1 MDGLPIYWMDGLC
14 HYPPNLSDRSMIR
27 YHYLSMTLD
36 GWMDH
41 GRSILNKTTAI
52 DGIHPSIHPIYMD
65 GLPIYW
71 MHGWMDDTL
80 SLSTHPMHD
89 THWIDGWVYQRI
101 EFSLNKALV
110 MFKKQHP

>member
-52 DGIHPSIHPIYMD
+52 DGIHPSIAVVLLD
-65 GLPIYW
+65 
-71 MHGWMDDTL
+71 GWMDGWSPSIAVVL
-80 SLSTHPMHD
+80 FSILRPCSIHP
-89 THWIDGWVYQRI
+89 
-101 EFSLNKALV
+101 SNV
-110 MFKKQHP
+110 MDR